1 MNKTNPKTNE
11 KEYLSREEELRY
23 IEIAQGKTNASVQE
37 IKEAKDILF
46 ANIKDFI
53 QPRVADH
60 AWKFTNNVVDE
71 DDFMSDA
78 YLGFDKA
85 LKKFD
90 PARGN
95 RLLTYAISAID
106 QEMHRDSM
114 RTAYSVSVSSSDCSK
129 HCKGLKLQ
137 AQGLPDNE
145 ISEHIGCDWGGIK
158 NMSYSCSLQ
167 DSLYAGDDGDI
178 IEVGDAVADTNAVT
192 AEQIEAKIDQ
202 EETLRKVYALLRT
215 MDPKDVL
222 LTVSDC
228 GYFENDPT
236 LAELCGIAG
245 LETPSG
251 VKKKRDR
258 IRAEIRSSVYRSY
271 NNLPLAG

>member
-11 KEYLSREEELRY
+11 KEYLDREEELRY
-23 IEIAQGKTNASVQE
+23 IEIAQGKTNASEQE
-37 IKEAKDILF
+37 IEDAWNMLYRSLIHYLEKLASDY
-46 ANIKDFI
+46 
-53 QPRVADH
+53 ADP
-60 AWKFTNNVVDE
+60 FTNNVVDY
-71 DDFMSDA
+71 DDFLSEA
-78 YLGFDKA
+78 KNGFLTAVKN
-85 LKKFD
+85 FD
-90 PARGN
+90 PSRGC
-95 RLLTYAISAID
+95 RLSTFADSWAKQAMQRGSERFAHSASASSGD
-106 QEMHRDSM
+106 RAKFRKGWRLYKEG
-114 RTAYSVSVSSSDCSK
+114 YSN
-129 HCKGLKLQ
+129 
-137 AQGLPDNE
+137 AE
-145 ISEHIGCDWGGIK
+145 ISEQCGFKWGDYEG
-158 NMSYSCSLQ
+158 MSFYRSMQ
-167 DSLYAGDDGDI
+167 DTIYADDGSA
-178 IEVGDAVADTNAVT
+178 IEFGDGIADPNAVT

-228 GYFENDPT
+228 GYFEKDPT

-258 IRAEIRSSVYRSY
+258 IRAEIRSNIYRSY

>member
-53 QPRVADH
+53 QLRVADH

-85 LKKFD
+85 LKNFD
-90 PARGN
+90 PAQGTK
-95 RLLTYAISAID
+95 LLTYAIYAID

-129 HCKGLKLQ
+129 YCKGLKLQ

-145 ISEHIGCDWGGIK
+145 ISAKTGIK
-158 NMSYSCSLQ
+158 WGERKNMGCTRSLQ
-167 DSLYAGDDGDI
+167 DPLYAGDDGSI
-178 IEVGDAVADTNAVT
+178 IEFGDTIADPNAET
-192 AEQIEAKIDQ
+192 AEEICDKID
-202 EETLRKVYALLRT
+202 EAEKLEKVYARLRT

-228 GYFENDPT
+228 GYLENDPT

-258 IRAEIRSSVYRSY
+258 IRAELRSSVYRSY